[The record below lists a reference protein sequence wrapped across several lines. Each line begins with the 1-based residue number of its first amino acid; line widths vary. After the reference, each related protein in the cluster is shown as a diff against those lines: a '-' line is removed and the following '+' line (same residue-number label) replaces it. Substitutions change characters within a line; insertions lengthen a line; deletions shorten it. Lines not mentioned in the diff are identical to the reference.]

1 MLLLTALFRKRGYA
15 IRKGR
20 QSWRSTQV
28 LINGNVYTLGGAE
41 DAEYLQKVASYINN
55 KLAEYNRV
63 ESFRRQPADIQNI
76 LVELNIADDYFKAKK
91 QIEEMEEEAASKEK
105 ELYDLKHELIASQ
118 IKLDNTEKSLRT
130 QESSRQIVRLE
141 TEIRGMKDKK

>member
-1 MLLLTALFRKRGYA
+1 M
-15 IRKGR
+15 
-20 QSWRSTQV
+20 
-28 LINGNVYTLGGAE
+28 
-41 DAEYLQKVASYINN
+41 
-55 KLAEYNRV
+55 
-63 ESFRRQPADIQNI
+63 
-76 LVELNIADDYFKAKK
+76 ELNIADDYFKAKK

-130 QESSRQIVRLE
+130 LQQDQQESSRQIVRLE

>member
-1 MLLLTALFRKRGYA
+1 MDEKNY
-15 IRKGR
+15 
-20 QSWRSTQV
+20 TQV

-91 QIEEMEEEAASKEK
+91 QIEELEEEAASKEK

-130 QESSRQIVRLE
+130 LQQDQQESSRQIVRLE